1 VQNNAPLV
9 SEFVRNF
16 QAAVK
21 RQLGFKN
28 LLFSAV
34 GEIKNVTLAANQK
47 WHREPGLISVQG
59 MPVACQAPQIEML
72 EFSPV
77 VPVYNEQEVLPTLC
91 GAVRQ
96 ALESRVRGSWEV
108 IFVHDG
114 SEDGTAP
121 PLVLAVGKIPIF
133 LNHSKYSSAYISL
146 IILFLINNA
155 FAHG

>member
-1 VQNNAPLV
+1 MTPYAL
-9 SEFVRNF
+9 SSLSSADE
-16 QAAVK
+16 K
-21 RQLGFKN
+21 TDDGIS
-28 LLFSAV
+28 LLHTMSRSLL
-34 GEIKNVTLAANQK
+34 TK

-121 PLVLAVGKIPIF
+121 PLVPAVGKIPIF